1 MTHPEKEKDQEKI
14 NEEKRQTA
22 PSNESDGT
30 FYENW
35 KEGKNM
41 GNDVGSEIKI
51 ANSGGKMEGGSDK
64 IWHMDENSEKG
75 DEELKQ

>member
-1 MTHPEKEKDQEKI
+1 MAHPENTNDEKRKQEK
-14 NEEKRQTA
+14 EGLT
-22 PSNESDGT
+22 ESDGT

-41 GNDVGSEIKI
+41 GNDVNSEIKI

-75 DEELKQ
+75 DEELKK

>member
-1 MTHPEKEKDQEKI
+1 MAHPEDI
-14 NEEKRQTA
+14 NEEQKKERENS
-22 PSNESDGT
+22 PEKKSDGT

-41 GNDVGSEIKI
+41 GNDVTSEIKI

-64 IWHMDENSEKG
+64 VWHMDENSEKG

>member
-1 MTHPEKEKDQEKI
+1 MVHPENTDD
-14 NEEKRQTA
+14 EKRKQERKEGSTDF
-22 PSNESDGT
+22 ESDGN

-41 GNDVGSEIKI
+41 GNDVNSEIKI

-64 IWHMDENSEKG
+64 GWHMDENSEKG
-75 DEELKQ
+75 DEELKK

>member
-1 MTHPEKEKDQEKI
+1 MAHPENKNAD
-14 NEEKRQTA
+14 EKRKQERPEA
-22 PSNESDGT
+22 KPENESDGT

-41 GNDVGSEIKI
+41 GNDVTSEIKI
-51 ANSGGKMEGGSDK
+51 ANSGGTMEGGSDK
-64 IWHMDENSEKG
+64 VWHMDENSEKG